1 MIKRLQDSLNI
12 QNLLR
17 VFPATAI
24 LGARQCGKTTMARE
38 FGAKH
43 YFDLE
48 SPRDLV
54 KLENPQLTLE
64 PLDGLIVIDEVQRK
78 PELFPLL
85 RVLIDEKPSRRF
97 LILGSASRNLLQ
109 QSSESL
115 AGRIGYYQLGGL
127 RLTDVGIEN
136 MQRLWLQGAFP
147 RAYTAAT
154 PDDAQLWLDNYI
166 STFLEHD
173 IPQLGIH
180 IAANDLRRF
189 WLMLSHYHGQIV
201 NYAELATSFGVSDY
215 TVKRYI
221 DILCGTFMVRTLQ
234 PWHANISKRMVK
246 KPKLYIRD
254 SGILHRLLS
263 IDSVDVLTSH
273 PKLGASWEGFAIEN
287 VFRILNKRDD
297 ELYFWRTH
305 TGSEVDLFWQ
315 EHGKN
320 WAVEFKFSDAPR
332 LTKSIHFAIQDL
344 KLSHLWVIY
353 PGKEEYRLAENVTV
367 LPLTQMQEQWNY
379 NL

>member
-1 MIKRLQDSLNI
+1 
-12 QNLLR
+12 
-17 VFPATAI
+17 
-24 LGARQCGKTTMARE
+24 
-38 FGAKH
+38 
-43 YFDLE
+43 
-48 SPRDLV
+48 
-54 KLENPQLTLE
+54 
-64 PLDGLIVIDEVQRK
+64 
-78 PELFPLL
+78 
-85 RVLIDEKPSRRF
+85 
-97 LILGSASRNLLQ
+97 LQ

-115 AGRIGYYQLGGL
+115 AGRIAYYQLGGL
-127 RLTDVGIEN
+127 RLTDVGSEN
-136 MQRLWLQGAFP
+136 AQKLWLQGAFP
-147 RAYTAAT
+147 RAYTAVT
-154 PDDAQLWLDNYI
+154 PDEASIWLDNYI
-166 STFLEHD
+166 ATFLERD
-173 IPQLGIH
+173 IPQLGIR

-263 IDSVDVLTSH
+263 IDSMEALRSH

-287 VFRILNKRDD
+287 VIRILNKRDD

-305 TGSEVDLFWQ
+305 AGSEVDLFWQ

-320 WAVEFKFSDAPR
+320 WAVEFKFADAPR
-332 LTKSIHFAIQDL
+332 LSKSIHAAIGDL
-344 KLSHLWVIY
+344 QLAHLWVIY
-353 PGKEEYRLAENVTV
+353 PGKDRYRLADNVTV
-367 LPLTQMQEQWNY
+367 LPLSETGVQWDY
-379 NL
+379 NV